1 MQYNKN
7 NRNPEVVIWTIA
19 NQKGGVAK
27 TTTTVTLGG
36 LLAERGY
43 KVLLIDTDPHASL
56 TYYFGIDA
64 EELEVSVY
72 DIFIRG
78 KNITP
83 EEILQSLCPSGVA
96 NLDILPASMALA
108 TLDRSEGNKG
118 GMGLILKKALHKI
131 KDEYD
136 YVLLDC
142 PPVMGVLM
150 VNAIAAADR
159 ILIPV
164 QTEFLALKGL
174 ERMIATM
181 ALMRPA
187 NQKEHNFTIIPTM
200 YDKRTRASLEAYK
213 ELKAKYQDRVWSAV
227 IPVDTQFR
235 NASLA
240 QTPPNVFAP
249 ASRGVF
255 AYNTLLTY
263 LLQPGTE
270 QRHE

>member
-1 MQYNKN
+1 M
-7 NRNPEVVIWTIA
+7 VIWTVA
-19 NQKGGVAK
+19 NQKGGVGK

-36 LLAERGY
+36 LLAERGFR
-43 KVLLIDTDPHASL
+43 VLLVDTDPHASL

-78 KNITP
+78 KDITK
-83 EEILQSLCPSGVA
+83 EEILQSMCPSGVA
-96 NLDILPASMALA
+96 NLDILPSSMSLA
-108 TLDRSEGNKG
+108 TLDRSLGNKG
-118 GMGLILKKALHKI
+118 GMGLMLKKALQKI
-131 KDEYD
+131 NKEYD
-136 YVLLDC
+136 YVLIDC

-150 VNAIAAADR
+150 VNAIAACQR

-174 ERMIATM
+174 DRMIATM
-181 ALMRPA
+181 ALMRTSQ
-187 NQKEHNFTIIPTM
+187 QKDYAFTIIATM
-200 YDKRTRASLEAYK
+200 YDKRTKASLEAYK
-213 ELKAKYQDRVWSAV
+213 ELKATYQDSVWSAV
-227 IPVDTQFR
+227 IPVDTKFR
-235 NASLA
+235 DASLA

-263 LLQPGTE
+263 LLQLTTE
-270 QRHE
+270 